1 MFSAS
6 FACNVVS
13 APKQRVLTNP
23 KILIAQIPIT
33 GISDIGRPPL
43 LFIKIDNDTPICL
56 FAIVCIF
63 IKCRLGPVA
72 LWLTSLNKG

>member
-56 FAIVCIF
+56 FAIVLHIHQIQARACSAMVDI
-63 IKCRLGPVA
+63 IE
-72 LWLTSLNKG
+72 